1 MQVKLIMHKKDL
13 IFFFLK
19 KAASKREK
27 IITFY
32 CVVSTLVCTV
42 SHCVTQSGRKSIK
55 PTDFIASE
63 TKYGTELHHTEQSR
77 LVNKTFASFNSN
89 YRVILLVRSHSDYF
103 NVVWPLFQAFIAN
116 LRLWHN
122 MTIIIKRRVI
132 SVVLTI

>member
-1 MQVKLIMHKKDL
+1 MHKNIL
-13 IFFFLK
+13 FYFIFF

-27 IITFY
+27 IIRVY

-42 SHCVTQSGRKSIK
+42 SHCVTQSGQKSNK

-89 YRVILLVRSHSDYF
+89 YRVILLARSYSDYF
-103 NVVWPLFQAFIAN
+103 HLVWPLFRAFIAN
-116 LRLWHN
+116 LRLWHY
-122 MTIIIKRRVI
+122 MTITIKRQVI
-132 SVVLTI
+132 SVVLAI